1 MIQKELALKVTDI
14 VRQAGTRMRQECS
27 VQIRTKEGHANFVT
41 DIDVSIQ
48 NELLE
53 KLQNVLPGAAFIAE
67 EKDNRVPGGL
77 TWIIDPIDGTQ
88 NFINGYQHSA
98 ISVALV
104 SEGEGCLGVV
114 YDPYLQEMFWA
125 VRGGGAFINDRP
137 IQVSERPL
145 EQGLVILGTSPY
157 RRDLAKQTFSA
168 AEAIFQR
175 CGDIRRS
182 GSAALDLSY
191 LAAGRCEGFF
201 EMVLSPWD
209 YAAASVLIREAGGT
223 IDAIAPDAWGYDKPI
238 GIVAGNQKSFQAL
251 KHMVDVHKQEEND
264 GKF

>member
-1 MIQKELALKVTDI
+1 MIELASKVTDI
-14 VRQAGTRMRQECS
+14 VRQAGTRMRQICS
-27 VQIRTKEGHANFVT
+27 VQIHTKEGHANFVT
-41 DIDVSIQ
+41 DMDVSIQ
-48 NELLE
+48 NELME
-53 KLQNVLPGAAFIAE
+53 KLQDVLPGASFIAE
-67 EKDNRVPGGL
+67 EKDNGEPGGL
-77 TWIIDPIDGTQ
+77 AWLIDPIDGTQ

-125 VRGGGAFINDRP
+125 VRGGGAFVNDQP
-137 IQVSERPL
+137 IQVSDRPL
-145 EQGLVILGTSPY
+145 EIGLVNFGTSPY

-168 AEAIFQR
+168 VQSIFQS
-175 CGDIRRS
+175 CGDLRRS

-201 EMVLSPWD
+201 EMVLSPGD
-209 YAAASVLIREAGGT
+209 YAAASVLIREAGGM
-223 IDAIAPDAWGYDKPI
+223 IDAIAPDAWGYGKPI

-251 KHMVDVHKQEEND
+251 KTIVDDAHNKEGAD
-264 GKF
+264 GEF